1 MGFYLDEFLDMQSH
15 ISKLCQLIHYSFRN
29 IGHVRNLIDD
39 ETCKMLVHSWITSR
53 MDYCNSLLYGL
64 PKKSIARLQLIQNKT
79 ARIVTRLK
87 KKSNHI
93 TPVLQSLHWL
103 PVEKRIAFKIG
114 CHCFKCIHGT
124 ASDHLTSL
132 VSIYNPNR
140 TLSSSSAVSLDQSI
154 PKSNFSR
161 RAFSFLSRLCG
172 MPCQQTP
179 DALTHCPLLK
189 VVKTLIFSITLS
201 FNNFFYY
208 FCINLFTNVL
218 SISLF
223 YVLYIAF

>member
-1 MGFYLDEFLDMQSH
+1 MGFYLHEFLDMQSH
-15 ISKLCQLIHYSFRN
+15 ISKFCQLIHYSFKN

-39 ETCKMLVHSWITSR
+39 ETCKMLVHSLITSR
-53 MDYCNSLLYGL
+53 MDYCNSLLCGL
-64 PKKSIARLQLIQNKT
+64 PKNSFARLQLLQNKT
-79 ARIVTRLK
+79 ARIVT
-87 KKSNHI
+87 KSKNHI

-189 VVKTLIFSITLS
+189 VVKTLIFFDNLIFEYFFFAYIFLQTSCRYLCSI
-201 FNNFFYY
+201 FY
-208 FCINLFTNVL
+208 I
-218 SISLF
+218 
-223 YVLYIAF
+223 